1 MVYYLYLTV
10 FLRKINSTGRKAAM
24 EQRSKRRLPTIGMRN
39 IKTATAAALCAFV
52 YFFLNRSPAFACIG
66 AIFGM
71 GSDLSTSKQHGG
83 NRLFGT
89 MIGGFLGIALFRV
102 YLIFRPEGG
111 RSMMLVPLVFIGT
124 VLLIVLCQIFWPGG
138 VQPGGVVLCIILFN
152 TPVESYIP
160 YALNRIF
167 DTAVGVLA
175 ALLVNSMFP
184 GGFTF
189 EWWERLRQR
198 HRKIREDQIGHLINH
213 RFD

>member
-1 MVYYLYLTV
+1 MGNLM
-10 FLRKINSTGRKAAM
+10 RKYIPK
-24 EQRSKRRLPTIGMRN
+24 IGMRN

-52 YFFLNRSPAFACIG
+52 YYFLDRSPAFACIG

-71 GSDLSTSKQHGG
+71 GSDLNTSKQHGG

-89 MIGGFLGIALFRV
+89 IIGGLLGMALFRV
-102 YLIFRPEGG
+102 YLVFHPEGG

-124 VLLIVLCQIFWPGG
+124 VLLIILCQIFWVGG
-138 VQPGGVVLCIILFN
+138 IQPGGVVLCIILFS
-152 TPVESYIP
+152 TPVDTYIS
-160 YALNRIF
+160 YALNRIL

-175 ALLVNSMFP
+175 ALLVNSFFP

-189 EWWERLRQR
+189 EWVESLRK
-198 HRKIREDQIGHLINH
+198 HHKAITDDQIGHLTNH

>member
-1 MVYYLYLTV
+1 MDS
-10 FLRKINSTGRKAAM
+10 KKK
-24 EQRSKRRLPTIGMRN
+24 RSLPKIGMRI
-39 IKTATAAALCAFV
+39 IKTAVAAAACAFV
-52 YFFLNRSPAFACIG
+52 YYFLDRSPAFACIG

-71 GSDLSTSKQHGG
+71 GSDLAQSKQHGG

-89 MIGGFLGIALFRV
+89 MIGGFLGMFLFHIYLQIFPDGRYTLLLVVFTFVGVVAL
-102 YLIFRPEGG
+102 IW
-111 RSMMLVPLVFIGT
+111 
-124 VLLIVLCQIFWPGG
+124 LCQIFWVGG

-167 DTAVGVLA
+167 DTAVGVVV

-189 EWWERLRQR
+189 QFLETNIRRWKPVEEREELVER
-198 HRKIREDQIGHLINH
+198 
-213 RFD
+213 

>member
-1 MVYYLYLTV
+1 
-10 FLRKINSTGRKAAM
+10 M
-24 EQRSKRRLPTIGMRN
+24 EKHTKRHLPPIGMRN

-71 GSDLSTSKQHGG
+71 GSDLNTSKQHGG

-111 RSMMLVPLVFIGT
+111 RSMMLVPLVFLGT
-124 VLLIVLCQIFWPGG
+124 VILIVLCQIFWVGG
-138 VQPGGVVLCIILFN
+138 IQPGGVVLCIILFN
-152 TPVESYIP
+152 TPVDSYIS

-167 DTAVGVLA
+167 DTAIGVLA

-189 EWWERLRQR
+189 EWWERLRQQ
-198 HRKIREDQIGHLINH
+198 HRKMREDQIGHLINH
-213 RFD
+213 RFR